1 MNTLILFLAGVSL
14 GLAAD
19 KMYHLAVAN
28 KKCTEKDGKEEGGVE
43 TIEEQVDENEKAEI
57 KKQEPARTEALPGEA
72 EERHDDLSQLK
83 GVGPKLAAALDEI
96 SIYNYEQLSSSSID
110 MLVDQLRE
118 TGGKFS
124 RSAISSIVERAQLA
138 VNEK

>member
-19 KMYHLAVAN
+19 KMYHFVVAN
-28 KKCTEKDGKEEGGVE
+28 KKCTEEDDKEGGVE

-57 KKQEPARTEALPGEA
+57 KKQEPARTEALPAEA